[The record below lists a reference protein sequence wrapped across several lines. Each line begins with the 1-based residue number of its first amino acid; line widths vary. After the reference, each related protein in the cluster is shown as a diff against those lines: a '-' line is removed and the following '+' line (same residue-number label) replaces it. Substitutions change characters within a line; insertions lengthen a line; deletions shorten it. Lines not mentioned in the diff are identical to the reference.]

1 MVLLN
6 VDFHSDVLGHAV
18 SMKVL
23 LPQEAS
29 TQIGMGGSAGET
41 YRTLLLLHGLSDD
54 HTIWQRRTS
63 IERYAAG
70 YNMAVIMPN
79 AERSYYTNMKT
90 GDRYADHI
98 FLEVPAVARSL
109 FRGLSDRRE
118 DNFIAG
124 LSMGGYGAAK
134 GALLYPERFRAAACF
149 SPHAD
154 LAITFSKHRDDPM
167 FVNIFG
173 PTDDFEG
180 SENDIRVMAP
190 RLARSGAP
198 LPDFYISCGTSD
210 SLITHSRSMR
220 DMLRANGYNVEYGE
234 TEGAIHNWE
243 FWDVE
248 IQKALKFFDELSK

>member
-6 VDFHSDVLGHAV
+6 VDFHSDVLGHAA

-29 TQIGMGGSAGET
+29 TQIGMEGGAQPT
-41 YRTLLLLHGLSDD
+41 CRTLLLLHGLSDD

-63 IERYAAG
+63 IERYVAG

-79 AERSYYTNMKT
+79 AERSYYTDMKT
-90 GDRYADHI
+90 GDRYAEYI
-98 FLEVPAVARSL
+98 YNEVPAVARTL
-109 FRGLSDRRE
+109 FRGLTDRRE

-154 LAITFSKHRDDPM
+154 LAITFSKHKDIQM

-173 PTDDFEG
+173 PTDEFEG
-180 SENDIRVMAP
+180 SENDIRTMIP
-190 RLARSGAP
+190 RAAKSGSP
-198 LPDFYISCGTSD
+198 KPDFYISCGTAD
-210 SLITHSRSMR
+210 DLIAHARSMR
-220 DMLRANGYNVEYGE
+220 DRLTGNGFNVTYGE
-234 TEGAIHNWE
+234 TEGATHDWS

-248 IQKALKFFDELSK
+248 IQKALKFFDGLSK